1 MGRID
6 AGKAAQVGGF
16 GFRYLWA
23 RHRCT
28 GTEPP
33 ASPRRLTILV
43 AQGTRE
49 FDGTNV
55 EPYKDPPITRDSKHP
70 DFFRAI
76 ILLDDKAMPA
86 LPCHATWR
94 ATSTTLHQFPDRRA
108 EGVGNK
114 STRAG
119 ISR

>member
-1 MGRID
+1 MGRIH
-6 AGKAAQVGGF
+6 AGRAAQVGGF

-33 ASPRRLTILV
+33 ASPPRVTILI

-55 EPYKDPPITRDSKHP
+55 QPYKELPITPDSKHP
-70 DFFRAI
+70 DFFHA
-76 ILLDDKAMPA
+76 ILLDDRAMPA
-86 LPCHATWR
+86 LPWSRQWR
-94 ATSTTLHQFPDRRA
+94 AYVHHSAPIPRAKSRR
-108 EGVGNK
+108 
-114 STRAG
+114 R
-119 ISR
+119 R